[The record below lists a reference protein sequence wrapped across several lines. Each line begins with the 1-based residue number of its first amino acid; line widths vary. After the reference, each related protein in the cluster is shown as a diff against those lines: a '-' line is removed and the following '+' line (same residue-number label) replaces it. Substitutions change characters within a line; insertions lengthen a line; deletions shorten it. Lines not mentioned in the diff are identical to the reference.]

1 MAKFPIVEARQELG
15 FTPSTAVRADIDVR
29 QGDVGA
35 AVGQAILAGGREVQR
50 ESVRKQVIRQRNRDN
65 LDSLSADQATEL
77 RKQMRGDIEVMKL
90 GIPPE
95 KWEEETTKIVTAF
108 NGRIAGLDFSPD
120 ALAEQQIVSESNL
133 ELVPEE
139 SLIASSRRISA
150 ATVKSTEQSLTDVH
164 RNIPKNEFGLRP
176 DGTRK
181 GTGFLGVLPLKGGG
195 VATEFS
201 VGVRLEAKG
210 GEETDI
216 PSLVPTLTEAEI
228 DLMVNDIIPNRK
240 NIPSGILQKAVD
252 HANKRVREGKSVFAV
267 DGASGDIAQAKLD
280 AVATWK
286 RNGVS
291 APEIMLKLDAA
302 EKAGVTL
309 RKKDVLDSFQEQAS
323 VNPEATIETLNAELE
338 ARKTGDGV
346 IDDLPSDSIQA
357 VINMANNRITQK
369 VASAQAQLNTA
380 QGEAEKDFYNRLS
393 EEDAD
398 RASIMSEVQ
407 SSILDVSAIRRL
419 EQDEADFAKKDV
431 SQTWPLSDDDS
442 AVQEINRMLSDQS
455 AGRFSAVDVN
465 RIVNAMSVDNRLTRE
480 TRDRLRVQANRGGS
494 DAIDEAV
501 NDSVAR
507 IANAAIGRLT
517 DIQARLRVRQEAGT
531 LTPEEQRQ
539 AGSAA
544 FLLQVEK
551 EQLARITIEIDT
563 RIRALG
569 KDVVSGVEATTIA
582 SQVWEKFRVKPL
594 TEKIEDFK
602 VFSGQRIPKPDDFP
616 QSIWDTATP
625 RDKANIVDA
634 TSRGMDTTSIM
645 EMVNR

>member
-1 MAKFPIVEARQELG
+1 MAKFPIVQARQELG
-15 FTPSTAVRADIDVR
+15 FTPATAVRANIDVR

-35 AVGQAILAGGREVQR
+35 VVGQALLAGGREIQR
-50 ESVRKQVIRQRNRDN
+50 ESVRKQAIRQRNRDN
-65 LDSLSADQATEL
+65 LDSLSGDQATEL

-90 GIPPE
+90 GSPPE
-95 KWEEETTKIVTAF
+95 KWEEETIKIVTGF
-108 NGRIAGLDFSPD
+108 NSQIAGLDFSPA

-150 ATVKSTEQSLTDVH
+150 ATIKSTEQSLTDAF
-164 RNIPKNEFGLRP
+164 R
-176 DGTRK
+176 
-181 GTGFLGVLPLKGGG
+181 
-195 VATEFS
+195 
-201 VGVRLEAKG
+201 
-210 GEETDI
+210 
-216 PSLVPTLTEAEI
+216 
-228 DLMVNDIIPNRK
+228 
-240 NIPSGILQKAVD
+240 SGD
-252 HANKRVREGKSVFAV
+252 P
-267 DGASGDIAQAKLD
+267 DIAQANLD
-280 AVATWK
+280 AVAIWK

-291 APEIMLKLDAA
+291 APEIMLKLEAA
-302 EKAGVTL
+302 KKAGVTL
-309 RKKDVLDSFQEQAS
+309 REKDVLDSFQEQAS
-323 VNPEATIETLNAELE
+323 VNPEDTIETLNAELE
-338 ARKTGDGV
+338 ARKTGNGV
-346 IDDLPSDSIQA
+346 IDDLPSDSIPA
-357 VINMANNRITQK
+357 VINMANNRIIQK
-369 VASAQAQLNTA
+369 VASAQAQLNIA

-407 SSILDVSAIRRL
+407 SSILNVSAIRRL